1 MPKCCC
7 PKPGMAELYRMV
19 IMGIYKSSR
28 GGVQDERKDLMDKI
42 AMLNDKLANARELLF
57 DGKVEPED
65 FVIMKKGCEEKIERL
80 EINLTDVKLQSSNL
94 ASLDKMIYQAIEAL
108 SDLKNLCL
116 HGNVLK
122 KKRYS
127 VRYSEKTAI

>member
-1 MPKCCC
+1 
-7 PKPGMAELYRMV
+7 
-19 IMGIYKSSR
+19 
-28 GGVQDERKDLMDKI
+28 
-42 AMLNDKLANARELLF
+42 
-57 DGKVEPED
+57 VEPEA

-122 KKRYS
+122 KKEILGSIFRKNCDLKK
-127 VRYSEKTAI
+127 VNIEPEV